1 MAHRSFLVNWSQ
13 LFFDN
18 LYLQHKMA
26 FSEKDNFLRVF
37 NKFADIELLPDNF
50 EKDLLGQVCIRNG
63 PLKQAIQCLMEGL
76 TRKIPAVN
84 FLIHAYT

>member
-1 MAHRSFLVNWSQ
+1 
-13 LFFDN
+13 
-18 LYLQHKMA
+18 MA

-84 FLIHAYT
+84 FLSHVYTEDFK